1 MEAIGAANMQA
12 VFREANE
19 RLRDLNNS
27 VEQVGAADFDE
38 CLACECARQD
48 CTEYVKL
55 SSDAWDRVRQ
65 VPEHFV
71 VAPQRSHIFP
81 EIDRLLETHSRYWVV
96 QKTW

>member
-19 RLRDLNNS
+19 RIRDLNNS
-27 VEQVGAADFDE
+27 VEQVGVADFEE
-38 CLACECARQD
+38 CFACECARQD
-48 CTEYVKL
+48 CTEHVKL
-55 SSDAWDRVRQ
+55 SSDTWDRVRQ

-81 EIDRLLETHSRYWVV
+81 EIDRLRETHPRYWVV
-96 QKTW
+96 EKTW